1 MLRAF
6 VYLVLGWLLIAVVG
20 GMADVLSLTIMLPAT
35 SMVILTH
42 AAFSVGMPLHVG
54 LAVAIALGYLEDL
67 HQGAP
72 MGTLALAHGLAFL
85 MLRWA
90 SGRFA
95 VTGWVLRA
103 AAGMVAAVLLDG
115 ITLAILFVL
124 GGPLGVPHQALWG
137 AVAVLHWHALATL
150 LVAPPL
156 MAGLDR
162 LLLALRLDDRP
173 PQQAYWTGAGK

>member
-1 MLRAF
+1 MLRGF
-6 VYLVLGWLLIAVVG
+6 VYLMLGWLLIAVVG

-35 SMVILTH
+35 SIVILTH
-42 AAFSVGMPLHVG
+42 AAFSVGMPLHTG

-72 MGTLALAHGLAFL
+72 MGTLALAHGLSFL
-85 MLRWA
+85 VLRWA

-95 VTGWVLRA
+95 ITGAVLRA
-103 AAGMVAAVLLDG
+103 AAGMVSALLLDG
-115 ITLAILFVL
+115 ITLLILFTL
-124 GGPLGVPHQALWG
+124 AGPLELPREALWG
-137 AVAVLHWHALATL
+137 AVGVLHWHALATL

-156 MAGLDR
+156 WSGLDR

-173 PQQAYWTGAGK
+173 PQQAYWTGK